1 MVMSWTQR
9 ILMDIMINP
18 KEQHRILGELFVSF
32 VDKLSYVLTN
42 NEPKK
47 RFVFCH
53 ARLKLSAARFSVG
66 LTAGDDPAFLK
77 FCFAALAEKRVLKR
91 KYIIC
96 FFSFVQTA
104 LQETIKHLQNETDSL
119 TRTQDTFEETI
130 KRLRDENDSHIQKE
144 ATLEETVK
152 QLQNESASHTQKE
165 ASLEDTINQ
174 LRSVNNLCIQKEA
187 TFEDTI
193 KQLKTENDSHLQ
205 KEADLEKRIV
215 QLQSEKDFW
224 LQKEAGFGEKLNHL
238 QDEKAALASIG
249 EKIRILESD
258 KDSWTLSEVVELEDS
273 RNSLVKENQQLKE
286 SISDLKLQLQNIDT
300 SVSFANTSELG
311 KLGAEKEELNS
322 QIEAACALVDKLITE
337 NADLVEKSQE
347 GVMYIVFKWVFT
359 DGMHPPTFSQV
370 NARVNELYIEL
381 DHQRTAA
388 SFSSATGRGVIV
400 RNSELANGTHPMA
413 DSNANMTA
421 LGHKL
426 ESLEVEPAVVVQ
438 YSPEAGSGEIV
449 QIPLD
454 DNEVPDLEMQAAETD
469 DKSGAVPLTDAPLI
483 GAPFRLIS
491 FVAKYVSGGDLVNR

>member
-1 MVMSWTQR
+1 MEEEKKKKRNKKKKSKQ
-9 ILMDIMINP
+9 NN
-18 KEQHRILGELFVSF
+18 H
-32 VDKLSYVLTN
+32 TN
-42 NEPKK
+42 NNKASEDD
-47 RFVFCH
+47 V
-53 ARLKLSAARFSVG
+53 SVAAATNNNSNGQNHDNVNDNQVIEVSSN
-66 LTAGDDPAFLK
+66 GDVVDAEDFNGHYDKPNG
-77 FCFAALAEKRVLKR
+77 AAPHSPWLKR
-91 KYIIC
+91 EA
-96 FFSFVQTA
+96 A

-119 TRTQDTFEETI
+119 TRTKDTFEETI

-144 ATLEETVK
+144 HEGTYCILQATLEETVK
-152 QLQNESASHTQKE
+152 QLQNESALHT
-165 ASLEDTINQ
+165 
-174 LRSVNNLCIQKEA
+174 QKEA

-238 QDEKAALASIG
+238 QDEKAALVLKAASIG
-249 EKIRILESD
+249 EKIRLLESD
-258 KDSWTLSEVVELEDS
+258 KDSWTISENTTKETIARMNIDVTRLRMQVVELEDS

-286 SISDLKLQLQNIDT
+286 SISNLKLQLQNIDT

-337 NADLVEKSQE
+337 NADLVEK
-347 GVMYIVFKWVFT
+347 
-359 DGMHPPTFSQV
+359 
-370 NARVNELYIEL
+370 VNELYIKL
-381 DHQRTAA
+381 DHQGTAA

-413 DSNANMTA
+413 DSNANLTA

-438 YSPEAGSGEIV
+438 YSSEAGSGEIV

-454 DNEVPDLEMQAAETD
+454 DNEVPDLEMQAAETVY
-469 DKSGAVPLTDAPLI
+469 KSGAVPLTDAPLI

>member
-1 MVMSWTQR
+1 MEEEKKKKRNKKKKCKQ
-9 ILMDIMINP
+9 NN
-18 KEQHRILGELFVSF
+18 Q
-32 VDKLSYVLTN
+32 TN
-42 NEPKK
+42 NNKASEDD
-47 RFVFCH
+47 V
-53 ARLKLSAARFSVG
+53 SVG
-66 LTAGDDPAFLK
+66 AATNNNSNGQNHGNVHDNQVIEVSSNGDVVDAEDFNGHYDKPK
-77 FCFAALAEKRVLKR
+77 GAAPHSPWLKR
-91 KYIIC
+91 E
-96 FFSFVQTA
+96 TA
-104 LQETIKHLQNETDSL
+104 SQETIKHLQNETDSL

-130 KRLRDENDSHIQKE
+130 KRLQDENDSHIQKE

-152 QLQNESASHTQKE
+152 QLQDESASHTQKE

-238 QDEKAALASIG
+238 QDEKAALVLKAVYFMPYSLSASIG

-322 QIEAACALVDKLITE
+322 QIEAVCALVDKLITE
-337 NADLVEKSQE
+337 NADLVEK
-347 GVMYIVFKWVFT
+347 
-359 DGMHPPTFSQV
+359 
-370 NARVNELYIEL
+370 VNELYIKL

-388 SFSSATGRGVIV
+388 SFSSATGIGVIV

-413 DSNANMTA
+413 DSNANLTA

>member
-1 MVMSWTQR
+1 MEEEKKKKRNKKKKSKQ
-9 ILMDIMINP
+9 NN
-18 KEQHRILGELFVSF
+18 H
-32 VDKLSYVLTN
+32 TN
-42 NEPKK
+42 NNKASEDD
-47 RFVFCH
+47 V
-53 ARLKLSAARFSVG
+53 SVG
-66 LTAGDDPAFLK
+66 AATNNNSNGQNQVIEVSSNGDVVDAEDFNGHDDKPNG
-77 FCFAALAEKRVLKR
+77 AASHSA
-91 KYIIC
+91 
-96 FFSFVQTA
+96 A

-119 TRTQDTFEETI
+119 TRTKDTFEETI

-238 QDEKAALASIG
+238 QDEKAALVLKAASIG
-249 EKIRILESD
+249 EKIRLLESD
-258 KDSWTLSEVVELEDS
+258 KDSWTISENTTKETIARMNIDVTRLRMQVVELEDS

-337 NADLVEKSQE
+337 NADLVEK
-347 GVMYIVFKWVFT
+347 
-359 DGMHPPTFSQV
+359 
-370 NARVNELYIEL
+370 VNELYIKL
-381 DHQRTAA
+381 DHQETAA

-413 DSNANMTA
+413 DSNANLTA

-426 ESLEVEPAVVVQ
+426 ESLEMEPAVVVQ
-438 YSPEAGSGEIV
+438 YSSEGGSGEIV

>member
-1 MVMSWTQR
+1 MEEEKKKKRNKKKKSKQ
-9 ILMDIMINP
+9 NN
-18 KEQHRILGELFVSF
+18 H
-32 VDKLSYVLTN
+32 TN
-42 NEPKK
+42 NNKAPEDD
-47 RFVFCH
+47 V
-53 ARLKLSAARFSVG
+53 SVG
-66 LTAGDDPAFLK
+66 AATNNNSNGQNHGNVNDNQVIEVSSNGDVVDAEDFNGHYDKPKGTAPH
-77 FCFAALAEKRVLKR
+77 
-91 KYIIC
+91 
-96 FFSFVQTA
+96 STA

-187 TFEDTI
+187 IFEDTI

-215 QLQSEKDFW
+215 QMQIEKDFW

-238 QDEKAALASIG
+238 QDEKAALVLKAASIG

-258 KDSWTLSEVVELEDS
+258 KDSWTLSENTTKETIARMNIDITRLRMQVVELEDS

-337 NADLVEKSQE
+337 NADLVEK
-347 GVMYIVFKWVFT
+347 
-359 DGMHPPTFSQV
+359 
-370 NARVNELYIEL
+370 VNELYIEL

-454 DNEVPDLEMQAAETD
+454 DNEVPDLENEVPDLEMQAAETD

>member
-1 MVMSWTQR
+1 MEEEKKKKRNKKKKSKQ
-9 ILMDIMINP
+9 NN
-18 KEQHRILGELFVSF
+18 H
-32 VDKLSYVLTN
+32 TN
-42 NEPKK
+42 NNKASEDD
-47 RFVFCH
+47 V
-53 ARLKLSAARFSVG
+53 SVAAATNNNSNGQNHDNVNDNQVIEVSSN
-66 LTAGDDPAFLK
+66 GDVVDAEDFNGHYDKPNG
-77 FCFAALAEKRVLKR
+77 AAPHSPWLKR
-91 KYIIC
+91 EA
-96 FFSFVQTA
+96 A

-119 TRTQDTFEETI
+119 TRTKDTFEETI

-152 QLQNESASHTQKE
+152 QLQNESALHTQKE

-238 QDEKAALASIG
+238 QDEKAALVLKAASIG
-249 EKIRILESD
+249 EKIRLLESD
-258 KDSWTLSEVVELEDS
+258 KDSWTISENTTKETIARMNIDVTRLRMQVVELEDS

-286 SISDLKLQLQNIDT
+286 SISNLKLQLQNIDT

-337 NADLVEKSQE
+337 NADLVEK
-347 GVMYIVFKWVFT
+347 
-359 DGMHPPTFSQV
+359 
-370 NARVNELYIEL
+370 VNELYIKL
-381 DHQRTAA
+381 DHQGTAA

-413 DSNANMTA
+413 DSNANLTA

-438 YSPEAGSGEIV
+438 YSSEAGSGEIV

-454 DNEVPDLEMQAAETD
+454 DNEVPDLEMQAAETVY
-469 DKSGAVPLTDAPLI
+469 KSGAVPLTDAPLI

>member
-1 MVMSWTQR
+1 MEEEKKKKRNKKKKSKQ
-9 ILMDIMINP
+9 NN
-18 KEQHRILGELFVSF
+18 H
-32 VDKLSYVLTN
+32 TN
-42 NEPKK
+42 NNKAPEDD
-47 RFVFCH
+47 V
-53 ARLKLSAARFSVG
+53 SVG
-66 LTAGDDPAFLK
+66 AATNNNSNGQNHGNVNDNQVIEVSSNGDVVDAEDFNGHYDKPKGTAPHSPW
-77 FCFAALAEKRVLKR
+77 LKR
-91 KYIIC
+91 E
-96 FFSFVQTA
+96 TA

-238 QDEKAALASIG
+238 QDEKAALVLKAASIG

-258 KDSWTLSEVVELEDS
+258 KDSWTLSENTTKETIARMNIDITRLRMQVVELEDS

-286 SISDLKLQLQNIDT
+286 SISDLKLQLQNINT

-311 KLGAEKEELNS
+311 KPGAEKEELNS
-322 QIEAACALVDKLITE
+322 QIEAACALVNKLITE
-337 NADLVEKSQE
+337 NADLVEK
-347 GVMYIVFKWVFT
+347 
-359 DGMHPPTFSQV
+359 
-370 NARVNELYIEL
+370 VNELYIEL

-454 DNEVPDLEMQAAETD
+454 DNEVPDLENEVPDLEMQAAETD

>member
-1 MVMSWTQR
+1 MEEEKKKKRNKKKKSKQ
-9 ILMDIMINP
+9 NN
-18 KEQHRILGELFVSF
+18 H
-32 VDKLSYVLTN
+32 TN
-42 NEPKK
+42 NNKASEDD
-47 RFVFCH
+47 V
-53 ARLKLSAARFSVG
+53 SVG
-66 LTAGDDPAFLK
+66 AATNNNSNGQNQVIEVSSNGDVVDAEDFNGHDDKPNG
-77 FCFAALAEKRVLKR
+77 AASHSPWLKR
-91 KYIIC
+91 EA
-96 FFSFVQTA
+96 A

-119 TRTQDTFEETI
+119 TRTKDTFEETI

-238 QDEKAALASIG
+238 QDEKAALVLKAASIG
-249 EKIRILESD
+249 EKIRLLESD
-258 KDSWTLSEVVELEDS
+258 KDSWTISENTTKETIARMNIDVTRLRMQVVELEDS

-337 NADLVEKSQE
+337 NADLVEK
-347 GVMYIVFKWVFT
+347 
-359 DGMHPPTFSQV
+359 
-370 NARVNELYIEL
+370 VNELYIKL
-381 DHQRTAA
+381 DHQETAA

-413 DSNANMTA
+413 DSNANLTA

-426 ESLEVEPAVVVQ
+426 ESLEMEPAVVVQ
-438 YSPEAGSGEIV
+438 YSSEGGSGEIV

>member
-1 MVMSWTQR
+1 MEEEKKKKRNKKKKSKQ
-9 ILMDIMINP
+9 NN
-18 KEQHRILGELFVSF
+18 H
-32 VDKLSYVLTN
+32 TN
-42 NEPKK
+42 NNKASEDDVSVAAATNNNSNGQNHDNVNDNQVIEVSSNGDVVDAEDFNGHYDKPNGAAP
-47 RFVFCH
+47 H
-53 ARLKLSAARFSVG
+53 SA
-66 LTAGDDPAFLK
+66 
-77 FCFAALAEKRVLKR
+77 
-91 KYIIC
+91 
-96 FFSFVQTA
+96 A

-119 TRTQDTFEETI
+119 TRTKDTFEETI

-152 QLQNESASHTQKE
+152 QLQNESALHTQKE

-238 QDEKAALASIG
+238 QDEKAALVLKAASIG
-249 EKIRILESD
+249 EKIRLLESD
-258 KDSWTLSEVVELEDS
+258 KDSWTISENTTKETIARMNIDVTRLRMQVVELEDS

-286 SISDLKLQLQNIDT
+286 SISNLKLQLQNIDT

-337 NADLVEKSQE
+337 NADLVEK
-347 GVMYIVFKWVFT
+347 
-359 DGMHPPTFSQV
+359 
-370 NARVNELYIEL
+370 VNELYIKL
-381 DHQRTAA
+381 DHQGTAA

-413 DSNANMTA
+413 DSNANLTA

-438 YSPEAGSGEIV
+438 YSSEAGSGEIV

-454 DNEVPDLEMQAAETD
+454 DNEVPDLEMQAAETVY
-469 DKSGAVPLTDAPLI
+469 KSGAVPLTDAPLI

>member
-1 MVMSWTQR
+1 MEEEKKKKRNKKKKSKQ
-9 ILMDIMINP
+9 NN
-18 KEQHRILGELFVSF
+18 H
-32 VDKLSYVLTN
+32 TN
-42 NEPKK
+42 NNKAPEDD
-47 RFVFCH
+47 V
-53 ARLKLSAARFSVG
+53 SVG
-66 LTAGDDPAFLK
+66 AATNNNSNGQNHGNVNDNQVIEVSSNGDVVDAEDFNGHYDKPKGTAPHSPW
-77 FCFAALAEKRVLKR
+77 LKR
-91 KYIIC
+91 E
-96 FFSFVQTA
+96 TA

-238 QDEKAALASIG
+238 QDEKAALVLKAASIG

-258 KDSWTLSEVVELEDS
+258 KDSWTLSENTTKETIARMNIDITRLRMQVVELEDS

-286 SISDLKLQLQNIDT
+286 SISDLKLQLQNINT

-311 KLGAEKEELNS
+311 KPGAEKEELNS
-322 QIEAACALVDKLITE
+322 QIEAACALVNKLITE
-337 NADLVEKSQE
+337 NADLVEK
-347 GVMYIVFKWVFT
+347 VMNCYSAIPPIVLNQSIMEMEFVELFDEAKKAADASLNDDVSSSGPEVTRCVDSLKQLRKFKVT
-359 DGMHPPTFSQV
+359 
-370 NARVNELYIEL
+370 
-381 DHQRTAA
+381 
-388 SFSSATGRGVIV
+388 
-400 RNSELANGTHPMA
+400 SELLVSTQVGKKLRPLAKHP
-413 DSNANMTA
+413 
-421 LGHKL
+421 K
-426 ESLEVEPAVVVQ
+426 EKIRAVA
-438 YSPEAGSGEIV
+438 SD
-449 QIPLD
+449 L
-454 DNEVPDLEMQAAETD
+454 LEMWKKIVIDETRKKNGSID
-469 DKSGAVPLTDAPLI
+469 SKSSVKLRYQNQ
-483 GAPFRLIS
+483 RLSKLRS
-491 FVAKYVSGGDLVNR
+491 FKRLVW

>member
-1 MVMSWTQR
+1 MEEEKKKKRNKKKKSKQ
-9 ILMDIMINP
+9 NN
-18 KEQHRILGELFVSF
+18 H
-32 VDKLSYVLTN
+32 TN
-42 NEPKK
+42 NNKAPEDD
-47 RFVFCH
+47 V
-53 ARLKLSAARFSVG
+53 SVG
-66 LTAGDDPAFLK
+66 AATNNNSNGQNHGNVNDNQVIEVSSNGDVVDAEDFNGHYDKPKGTAPH
-77 FCFAALAEKRVLKR
+77 
-91 KYIIC
+91 
-96 FFSFVQTA
+96 STA

-187 TFEDTI
+187 IFEDTI

-215 QLQSEKDFW
+215 QMQIEKDFW

-258 KDSWTLSEVVELEDS
+258 KDSWTLSENTTKETIARMNIDITRLRMQVVELEDS

-337 NADLVEKSQE
+337 NADLVEK
-347 GVMYIVFKWVFT
+347 
-359 DGMHPPTFSQV
+359 
-370 NARVNELYIEL
+370 VNELYIEL

-454 DNEVPDLEMQAAETD
+454 DNEVPDLENEVPDLEMQAAETD

>member
-1 MVMSWTQR
+1 MEEEKKKKRNKKKKSKQ
-9 ILMDIMINP
+9 NN
-18 KEQHRILGELFVSF
+18 H
-32 VDKLSYVLTN
+32 TN
-42 NEPKK
+42 NNKASEDD
-47 RFVFCH
+47 V
-53 ARLKLSAARFSVG
+53 SVG
-66 LTAGDDPAFLK
+66 AATNNNSNGQNHGNVNDNQVIEVSSNGDVVDAEDFNGHYDKPNG
-77 FCFAALAEKRVLKR
+77 AAPHSA
-91 KYIIC
+91 
-96 FFSFVQTA
+96 A

-119 TRTQDTFEETI
+119 TRTKDTFEETI

-152 QLQNESASHTQKE
+152 QLQNESASHT
-165 ASLEDTINQ
+165 
-174 LRSVNNLCIQKEA
+174 QKEA

-238 QDEKAALASIG
+238 QDEKAALVLKAASIG
-249 EKIRILESD
+249 EKIRLLESD
-258 KDSWTLSEVVELEDS
+258 KDSWTISENTTKETIARMNIDVTRLRMQVVELEDS

-337 NADLVEKSQE
+337 NADLVEK
-347 GVMYIVFKWVFT
+347 
-359 DGMHPPTFSQV
+359 
-370 NARVNELYIEL
+370 VNELYIKL
-381 DHQRTAA
+381 DHQGTAA

-413 DSNANMTA
+413 DSNANLTA

-438 YSPEAGSGEIV
+438 YSSEAGSGEIV

-469 DKSGAVPLTDAPLI
+469 YKSGAVPLTDAPLI

>member
-1 MVMSWTQR
+1 MEEEKKKKRNKKKKSKQ
-9 ILMDIMINP
+9 NN
-18 KEQHRILGELFVSF
+18 H
-32 VDKLSYVLTN
+32 TN
-42 NEPKK
+42 NNKASEDD
-47 RFVFCH
+47 V
-53 ARLKLSAARFSVG
+53 SVG
-66 LTAGDDPAFLK
+66 AATNNNSNGQNHGNVHDNQVIEVSSNGDVVDVEDFNGHYDKPK
-77 FCFAALAEKRVLKR
+77 GAAPHSPWLKR
-91 KYIIC
+91 E
-96 FFSFVQTA
+96 TA
-104 LQETIKHLQNETDSL
+104 LQETIKHLHNETDSL

-130 KRLRDENDSHIQKE
+130 KRLQDENDSHIQKE

-165 ASLEDTINQ
+165 ASLEETMNQ

-238 QDEKAALASIG
+238 QDEKAALVLKAASIG
-249 EKIRILESD
+249 ENIRILESD
-258 KDSWTLSEVVELEDS
+258 KDSWTLSENTTKETIARMNIDITRLRMQVVELEDS

-286 SISDLKLQLQNIDT
+286 NIDT

-337 NADLVEKSQE
+337 NADLVEK
-347 GVMYIVFKWVFT
+347 
-359 DGMHPPTFSQV
+359 
-370 NARVNELYIEL
+370 VNELYIKL

-413 DSNANMTA
+413 DSNANLTA

>member
-1 MVMSWTQR
+1 MEEEKKKKRNKKKKSKQ
-9 ILMDIMINP
+9 NN
-18 KEQHRILGELFVSF
+18 H
-32 VDKLSYVLTN
+32 TN
-42 NEPKK
+42 NNKASEDD
-47 RFVFCH
+47 V
-53 ARLKLSAARFSVG
+53 SVG
-66 LTAGDDPAFLK
+66 AATNNNSNGQNQVIEVSSNGDVVDAEDFNGHDDKPNG
-77 FCFAALAEKRVLKR
+77 AASHSPWLKR
-91 KYIIC
+91 EA
-96 FFSFVQTA
+96 A
-104 LQETIKHLQNETDSL
+104 LQETIKHFQNETDSL
-119 TRTQDTFEETI
+119 TRTKDTFEETI

-152 QLQNESASHTQKE
+152 QLQNESASRTQKE

-238 QDEKAALASIG
+238 QDEKAALVLKAASIG
-249 EKIRILESD
+249 EKIRLLESD
-258 KDSWTLSEVVELEDS
+258 KDSWTISENTTKETIARMNIDVTRLRMQVVELEDS

-337 NADLVEKSQE
+337 NADLVEK
-347 GVMYIVFKWVFT
+347 
-359 DGMHPPTFSQV
+359 
-370 NARVNELYIEL
+370 VNELYIKL
-381 DHQRTAA
+381 DHQETAA

-413 DSNANMTA
+413 DSNANLTA

-426 ESLEVEPAVVVQ
+426 ESLEMEPAVVVQ
-438 YSPEAGSGEIV
+438 YSSEGGSGEIV

-469 DKSGAVPLTDAPLI
+469 AKSGAVPLTDAPLI

>member
-1 MVMSWTQR
+1 MEEEKKKKRNKKKKSKQ
-9 ILMDIMINP
+9 NN
-18 KEQHRILGELFVSF
+18 H
-32 VDKLSYVLTN
+32 TN
-42 NEPKK
+42 NNKASEDD
-47 RFVFCH
+47 V
-53 ARLKLSAARFSVG
+53 SVG
-66 LTAGDDPAFLK
+66 AATNNNSNGQNQVIEVSSNGDVVDAEDFNGHDDKPNG
-77 FCFAALAEKRVLKR
+77 AASHSPWLKR
-91 KYIIC
+91 EA
-96 FFSFVQTA
+96 A

-119 TRTQDTFEETI
+119 TRTKDTFEETI

-144 ATLEETVK
+144 HEGTYCILQATLEETVK

-238 QDEKAALASIG
+238 QDEKAALVLKAASIG
-249 EKIRILESD
+249 EKIRLLESD
-258 KDSWTLSEVVELEDS
+258 KDSWTISENTTKETIARMNIDVTRLRMQVVELEDS

-311 KLGAEKEELNS
+311 K
-322 QIEAACALVDKLITE
+322 
-337 NADLVEKSQE
+337 
-347 GVMYIVFKWVFT
+347 
-359 DGMHPPTFSQV
+359 
-370 NARVNELYIEL
+370 VNELYIKL
-381 DHQRTAA
+381 DHQETAA

-413 DSNANMTA
+413 DSNANLTA

-426 ESLEVEPAVVVQ
+426 ESLEMEPAVVVQ
-438 YSPEAGSGEIV
+438 YSSEGGSGEIV

>member
-1 MVMSWTQR
+1 MRWKSPLGAGEVSSNG
-9 ILMDIMINP
+9 DVVDAEDFNGHYDKP
-18 KEQHRILGELFVSF
+18 KG
-32 VDKLSYVLTN
+32 
-42 NEPKK
+42 
-47 RFVFCH
+47 
-53 ARLKLSAARFSVG
+53 
-66 LTAGDDPAFLK
+66 TAPHSPW
-77 FCFAALAEKRVLKR
+77 LKR
-91 KYIIC
+91 E
-96 FFSFVQTA
+96 TA

-187 TFEDTI
+187 IFEDTI

-215 QLQSEKDFW
+215 QMQIEKDFW

-238 QDEKAALASIG
+238 QDEKAALVLKAASIG

-258 KDSWTLSEVVELEDS
+258 KDSWTLSENTTKETIARMNIDITRLRMQVVELEDS

-337 NADLVEKSQE
+337 NADLVEK
-347 GVMYIVFKWVFT
+347 
-359 DGMHPPTFSQV
+359 
-370 NARVNELYIEL
+370 VNELYIEL

-454 DNEVPDLEMQAAETD
+454 DNEVPDLENEVPDLEMQAAETD

>member
-1 MVMSWTQR
+1 MEEEKKKKRNKKKKSKQ
-9 ILMDIMINP
+9 NN
-18 KEQHRILGELFVSF
+18 H
-32 VDKLSYVLTN
+32 TN
-42 NEPKK
+42 NNKASEDD
-47 RFVFCH
+47 V
-53 ARLKLSAARFSVG
+53 SVG
-66 LTAGDDPAFLK
+66 AATNNNSNGQNHGNVNDNQVIEVSSNGDVVDAEDFNGHYDKPNG
-77 FCFAALAEKRVLKR
+77 AAPHSPWLKR
-91 KYIIC
+91 EA
-96 FFSFVQTA
+96 A

-119 TRTQDTFEETI
+119 TRTKDTFEETI

-144 ATLEETVK
+144 HEGTYCILQATLEETVK

-238 QDEKAALASIG
+238 QDEKAALVLKAASIG
-249 EKIRILESD
+249 EKIRLLESD
-258 KDSWTLSEVVELEDS
+258 KDSWTISENTTKETIARMNIDVTRLRMQVVELEDS

-311 KLGAEKEELNS
+311 K
-322 QIEAACALVDKLITE
+322 
-337 NADLVEKSQE
+337 
-347 GVMYIVFKWVFT
+347 
-359 DGMHPPTFSQV
+359 
-370 NARVNELYIEL
+370 VNELYIKL
-381 DHQRTAA
+381 DHQGTAA

-413 DSNANMTA
+413 DSNANLTA

-438 YSPEAGSGEIV
+438 YSSEAGSGEIV

-469 DKSGAVPLTDAPLI
+469 YKSGAVPLTDAPLI

>member
-1 MVMSWTQR
+1 MEEEKKKKRNKKKKSKQ
-9 ILMDIMINP
+9 NN
-18 KEQHRILGELFVSF
+18 H
-32 VDKLSYVLTN
+32 TN
-42 NEPKK
+42 NNKAPEDD
-47 RFVFCH
+47 V
-53 ARLKLSAARFSVG
+53 SVG
-66 LTAGDDPAFLK
+66 AATNNNSNGQNHGNVNDNQVIEVSSNGDVVDAEDFNGHYDKPKGTAPHSPW
-77 FCFAALAEKRVLKR
+77 LKR
-91 KYIIC
+91 E
-96 FFSFVQTA
+96 TA

-144 ATLEETVK
+144 A
-152 QLQNESASHTQKE
+152 
-165 ASLEDTINQ
+165 SLEDTINQ

-187 TFEDTI
+187 IFEDTI

-215 QLQSEKDFW
+215 QMQIEKDFW

-238 QDEKAALASIG
+238 QDEKAALVLKAASIG

-258 KDSWTLSEVVELEDS
+258 KDSWTLSENTTKETIARMNIDITRLRMQVVELEDS

-337 NADLVEKSQE
+337 NADLVEK
-347 GVMYIVFKWVFT
+347 
-359 DGMHPPTFSQV
+359 
-370 NARVNELYIEL
+370 VNELYIEL

-454 DNEVPDLEMQAAETD
+454 DNEVPDLENEVPDLEMQAAETD

>member
-1 MVMSWTQR
+1 MEEEKKKKRNKKKKSKQ
-9 ILMDIMINP
+9 NN
-18 KEQHRILGELFVSF
+18 H
-32 VDKLSYVLTN
+32 TN
-42 NEPKK
+42 NNKASEDD
-47 RFVFCH
+47 V
-53 ARLKLSAARFSVG
+53 SVG
-66 LTAGDDPAFLK
+66 AATNNNSNGQNHGNVNDNQVIEVSSNGDVVDAEDFNGHYDKPNG
-77 FCFAALAEKRVLKR
+77 AAPHSA
-91 KYIIC
+91 
-96 FFSFVQTA
+96 A

-119 TRTQDTFEETI
+119 TRTKDTFEETI

-238 QDEKAALASIG
+238 QDEKAALVLKAASIG
-249 EKIRILESD
+249 EKIRLLESD
-258 KDSWTLSEVVELEDS
+258 KDSWTISENTTKETIARMNIDVTRLRMQVVELEDS

-311 KLGAEKEELNS
+311 K
-322 QIEAACALVDKLITE
+322 
-337 NADLVEKSQE
+337 
-347 GVMYIVFKWVFT
+347 
-359 DGMHPPTFSQV
+359 
-370 NARVNELYIEL
+370 VNELYIKL
-381 DHQRTAA
+381 DHQGTAA

-413 DSNANMTA
+413 DSNANLTA

-438 YSPEAGSGEIV
+438 YSSEAGSGEIV

-469 DKSGAVPLTDAPLI
+469 YKSGAVPLTDAPLI

>member
-1 MVMSWTQR
+1 MEEEKKKKRNKKKKSKQ
-9 ILMDIMINP
+9 NN
-18 KEQHRILGELFVSF
+18 H
-32 VDKLSYVLTN
+32 TN
-42 NEPKK
+42 NNKASEDD
-47 RFVFCH
+47 V
-53 ARLKLSAARFSVG
+53 SVAAATNNNSNGQNHDNVNDNQVIEVSSN
-66 LTAGDDPAFLK
+66 GDVVDAEDFNGHYDKPNG
-77 FCFAALAEKRVLKR
+77 AAPHSPWLKR
-91 KYIIC
+91 EA
-96 FFSFVQTA
+96 A

-119 TRTQDTFEETI
+119 TRTKDTFEETI

-144 ATLEETVK
+144 HEGTYCILQATLEETVK
-152 QLQNESASHTQKE
+152 QLQNESALHTQKE

-224 LQKEAGFGEKLNHL
+224 LQKEA
-238 QDEKAALASIG
+238 SIG
-249 EKIRILESD
+249 EKIRLLESD
-258 KDSWTLSEVVELEDS
+258 KDSWTISENTTKETIARMNIDVTRLRMQVVELEDS

-286 SISDLKLQLQNIDT
+286 SISNLKLQLQNIDT

-337 NADLVEKSQE
+337 NADLVEK
-347 GVMYIVFKWVFT
+347 
-359 DGMHPPTFSQV
+359 
-370 NARVNELYIEL
+370 VNELYIKL
-381 DHQRTAA
+381 DHQGTAA

-413 DSNANMTA
+413 DSNANLTA

-438 YSPEAGSGEIV
+438 YSSEAGSGEIV

-454 DNEVPDLEMQAAETD
+454 DNEVPDLEMQAAETVY
-469 DKSGAVPLTDAPLI
+469 KSGAVPLTDAPLI

>member
-1 MVMSWTQR
+1 MEEEKKKKRNKKKKSKQ
-9 ILMDIMINP
+9 NN
-18 KEQHRILGELFVSF
+18 H
-32 VDKLSYVLTN
+32 TN
-42 NEPKK
+42 NNKASEDD
-47 RFVFCH
+47 V
-53 ARLKLSAARFSVG
+53 SVG
-66 LTAGDDPAFLK
+66 AATNNNSNGQNQVIEVSSNGDVVDAEDFNGHYDKPNG
-77 FCFAALAEKRVLKR
+77 AAPHSPWLNREA
-91 KYIIC
+91 
-96 FFSFVQTA
+96 A
-104 LQETIKHLQNETDSL
+104 LQETIKHLQNKTDSL
-119 TRTQDTFEETI
+119 TRTKDTFEETI
-130 KRLRDENDSHIQKE
+130 KRLQDENDSHIQKE
-144 ATLEETVK
+144 ATFEETVK

-193 KQLKTENDSHLQ
+193 KELKTENDSHLQ
-205 KEADLEKRIV
+205 KEADLEKRIE

-238 QDEKAALASIG
+238 QDEKAALVLKAASMGKKIG
-249 EKIRILESD
+249 LLESD
-258 KDSWTLSEVVELEDS
+258 KDSWTISENTTKETIARMNIDVTRLRMQVVELEDS

-286 SISDLKLQLQNIDT
+286 SISDLKLQLQNTDT

-337 NADLVEKSQE
+337 NADLVEK
-347 GVMYIVFKWVFT
+347 
-359 DGMHPPTFSQV
+359 
-370 NARVNELYIEL
+370 VNELYIKL
-381 DHQRTAA
+381 AHQGTAA

-413 DSNANMTA
+413 DSNANLTA
-421 LGHKL
+421 WGHKL

-438 YSPEAGSGEIV
+438 YSSEAGSGEIV

>member
-1 MVMSWTQR
+1 MEEEKKKKRNKKKKSKQ
-9 ILMDIMINP
+9 NN
-18 KEQHRILGELFVSF
+18 H
-32 VDKLSYVLTN
+32 TN
-42 NEPKK
+42 NNKAPEDD
-47 RFVFCH
+47 V
-53 ARLKLSAARFSVG
+53 SVG
-66 LTAGDDPAFLK
+66 AATNNNSNGQNHGNVNDNQVIEVSSNGDVVDAEDFNGHYDKPKGTAPHSPW
-77 FCFAALAEKRVLKR
+77 LKR
-91 KYIIC
+91 E
-96 FFSFVQTA
+96 TA

-187 TFEDTI
+187 IFEDTI

-215 QLQSEKDFW
+215 QMQIEKDFW

-238 QDEKAALASIG
+238 QDEKAALVLKAASIG

-258 KDSWTLSEVVELEDS
+258 KDSWTLSENTTKETIARMNIDITRLRMQVVELEDS

-337 NADLVEKSQE
+337 NADLVEK
-347 GVMYIVFKWVFT
+347 
-359 DGMHPPTFSQV
+359 
-370 NARVNELYIEL
+370 VNELYIEL

-454 DNEVPDLEMQAAETD
+454 DNEVPDLENEVPDLEMQAAETD

>member
-1 MVMSWTQR
+1 MEEEKKKKRNKKKKSKQ
-9 ILMDIMINP
+9 NN
-18 KEQHRILGELFVSF
+18 H
-32 VDKLSYVLTN
+32 TN
-42 NEPKK
+42 NNKASEDD
-47 RFVFCH
+47 V
-53 ARLKLSAARFSVG
+53 SVAAATNNNSNGQNHDNVNDNQVIEVSSN
-66 LTAGDDPAFLK
+66 GDVVDAEDFNGHYDKPNG
-77 FCFAALAEKRVLKR
+77 AAPHSPWLKR
-91 KYIIC
+91 EA
-96 FFSFVQTA
+96 A

-119 TRTQDTFEETI
+119 TRTKDTFEETI

-152 QLQNESASHTQKE
+152 QLQNESALHT
-165 ASLEDTINQ
+165 
-174 LRSVNNLCIQKEA
+174 QKEA

-238 QDEKAALASIG
+238 QDEKAALVLKAASIG
-249 EKIRILESD
+249 EKIRLLESD
-258 KDSWTLSEVVELEDS
+258 KDSWTISENTTKETIARMNIDVTRLRMQVVELEDS

-286 SISDLKLQLQNIDT
+286 SISNLKLQLQNIDT

-337 NADLVEKSQE
+337 NADLVEK
-347 GVMYIVFKWVFT
+347 
-359 DGMHPPTFSQV
+359 
-370 NARVNELYIEL
+370 VNELYIKL
-381 DHQRTAA
+381 DHQGTAA

-413 DSNANMTA
+413 DSNANLTA

-438 YSPEAGSGEIV
+438 YSSEAGSGEIV

-454 DNEVPDLEMQAAETD
+454 DNEVPDLEMQAAETVY
-469 DKSGAVPLTDAPLI
+469 KSGAVPLTDAPLI